1 MKKKSM
7 EQLKK
12 LCIDKTLNSMNG
24 IKTNLREYSSC
35 KEGNYFEELTNE
47 KHKNRSLDLSHIFVW
62 TPSFFTGMACLAYN
76 ETNKPMYL
84 KWLNSFYDK
93 YYHKIFDTP
102 MNTMHDLGFLYSPY
116 SVALYK
122 MTGDVNQKKVAIK
135 AAEELAKRFMVKG
148 NYIRAWGR
156 LDDRIPEYVSEEL
169 SKNHFFTESKGLAI
183 IDSMMNIPLLYWAT
197 EVTGNS
203 YFADIANAHA
213 HMTLEY
219 FIRDD
224 YSVYHAYRFDEK
236 TGEPIGG
243 TNYCGY
249 SDESYWA
256 RGAAWAIYG
265 FAIAYRYT
273 HKAEYIEAANK
284 LADEFIENIKETI
297 VPIWDFRLPEN
308 EKPNKDT
315 SAAAVA
321 ACGFIEI
328 AKLTDNGKMLIWADR
343 IIEKLS
349 EQEYLNEDINCP
361 GMLKQSNGRDVYWIC
376 GDYFYMEAIYKRLND
391 IEIFW

>member
-1 MKKKSM
+1 MSKKSM

-12 LCIDKTLNSMNG
+12 LCIDKTLNNMNG

-47 KHKNRSLDLSHIFVW
+47 KHKNISLDLSHIFVW

-84 KWLNSFYDK
+84 KWLNCFYDK

-122 MTGDVNQKKVAIK
+122 LTGDVNQKKVAIK

-156 LDDRIPEYVSEEL
+156 LDDKIPEYVSEEL

-213 HMTLEY
+213 HMTLKY

-284 LADEFIENIKETI
+284 LANEFIENIKETI